1 MANYK
6 MWQSLGF
13 ATQSVIGIFLD
24 TYDTFYI
31 KVYFYF
37 IYLLLLDYYLNYYG
51 GYWIFKYAVFTL

>member
-31 KVYFYF
+31 KVYILLFYLF
-37 IYLLLLDYYLNYYG
+37 IIIRLLS
-51 GYWIFKYAVFTL
+51 